1 MDTAWK
7 EEYYEADILAWLR
20 SVGISAD
27 KIISE
32 GFYNAR
38 KWFYQPRKSNFIP
51 LGMSD
56 IIGVMP
62 NGRYVAIEV
71 KTPTDLSFFDRP
83 LDELI
88 ARENE
93 AIAKFGRREIK
104 QEGIKKYTH
113 AVEQRRY
120 LDSKIENGGI
130 GFFASTVEDCI
141 KRFAEFGIV
150 IE

>member
-1 MDTAWK
+1 
-7 EEYYEADILAWLR
+7 
-20 SVGISAD
+20 
-27 KIISE
+27 
-32 GFYNAR
+32 
-38 KWFYQPRKSNFIP
+38 
-51 LGMSD
+51 MSD

-83 LDELI
+83 LEELI

-93 AIAKFGRREIK
+93 AIAKFARREIK